1 MLVPICLMDIVITL
15 WDWIPLI
22 FICYISFNLPL
33 NLVKVGDILIL
44 LIRKTEVQFSVRG
57 GIPVSD
63 ASVLFFFTSIW
74 LSEDVLPHTSSKAS
88 FWSPLFFY
96 SCFSKWIEPYQNA
109 FIERCAY
116 SIAVSIIWQF
126 LHYSTITKS
135 LVGIIQQCSVIWE
148 SFSAGKYSL
157 SFK

>member
-1 MLVPICLMDIVITL
+1 MFEVGFQSLM
-15 WDWIPLI
+15 
-22 FICYISFNLPL
+22 
-33 NLVKVGDILIL
+33 
-44 LIRKTEVQFSVRG
+44 
-57 GIPVSD
+57 PVFFF
-63 ASVLFFFTSIW
+63 FFFTSIW
-74 LSEDVLPHTSSKAS
+74 LSADVLPHTSSKAS
-88 FWSPLFFY
+88 FWAPLFFY

-157 SFK
+157 SFKLDEFYFNRCILFLRHSIV